1 MLLDIII
8 PQYNEDEL
16 IIKNLLDSIVNQK
29 NIDFN
34 LINVTIVN
42 DASNVRLTNEFLLKY
57 QKLNI
62 VYLINDKNTG
72 PGLARQKGIDNT
84 DNEYIMFCDSDDM
97 LINNDVLSKII
108 PYLISNKPDYLVTN
122 IDVEM
127 FLDNQKIL
135 VLKKGK
141 ETFPWMHGKVFKR
154 EFLVKNNIRFHDQIR
169 HLEDSY
175 FTSCI
180 IGSMPSNQ
188 ISYLDVT
195 TYLWKANQNSLTR
208 ANRKYSYMVDTFY
221 DYIKCPRYVYEYL
234 CNIKSKMRFP
244 YFVKSSI
251 AIYTVLNSD
260 LFSFKDLEETRL
272 SYLNDFFTYTKAKK
286 NIFNLFNKDILKAMY
301 EEEIKELKLRNNVK
315 AIYKGLDDLLK
326 ELKE

>member
-8 PQYNEDEL
+8 PQYSEDESV
-16 IIKNLLDSIVNQK
+16 IKNLLDSILNQK

-42 DASNVRLTNEFLLKY
+42 DASNIRLSNEFLLNY

-62 VYLINDKNTG
+62 AYLINDKNTG

-84 DNEYIMFCDSDDM
+84 DNEYIMFCDADDV
-97 LINNDVLSKII
+97 LVSLDVLSKII
-108 PYLISNKPDYLVTN
+108 PFLIENKPNYLVTN
-122 IDVEM
+122 IDVEL
-127 FLDNQKIL
+127 FLDNKKVL
-135 VLKKGK
+135 VLKKAK
-141 ETFPWMHGKVFKR
+141 ETFPWMHGKIFKR
-154 EFLVKNNIRFHDQIR
+154 EFLVKNNIRFHNDIR

-175 FTSCI
+175 FTSCV
-180 IGSMPSNQ
+180 IGTLPSNG
-188 ISYLDVT
+188 ICYLDVK
-195 TYLWKANQNSLTR
+195 TYLWKANLNSLTR

-221 DYIKCPRYVYEYL
+221 DYIKCPRYVYDYL

-260 LFSFKDLEETRL
+260 LFKFEELKDIRL
-272 SYLNDFFTYTKAKK
+272 SYLNDFFTYTKKK
-286 NIFNLFNKDILKAMY
+286 RNVFNLFSRDILNKMY
-301 EEEIKELKLRNNVK
+301 EEEIKELKLRNNLK
-315 AIYKGLDDLLK
+315 EIYKGLDDLLE